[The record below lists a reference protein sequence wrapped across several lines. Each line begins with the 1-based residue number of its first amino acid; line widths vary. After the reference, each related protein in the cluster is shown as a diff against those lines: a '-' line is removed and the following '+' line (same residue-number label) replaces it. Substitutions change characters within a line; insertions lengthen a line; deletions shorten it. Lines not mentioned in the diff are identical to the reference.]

1 MKHHLR
7 HSIGRKILKFIF
19 GAILV
24 VGIVAGGYFFY
35 TKHHLTNF
43 LQTISDQSEETQTYS
58 VLTLKTSS
66 FNDIKDLKNQK
77 IGFLSTNPYL
87 EQAEA
92 KLEEAVEFT
101 PGLEND
107 VDGLL
112 KNLETGN
119 DLLAISLENS
129 YLDTL
134 DDEEIIKKDDLKIIY
149 TYEIKLSDTNE
160 NQAEKTTFDQPF
172 VIYISGSDSRGTLS
186 EAARS
191 DVNILAVVDPK
202 NAKVLLV
209 NTPRDYYVQL
219 HDTTGLK
226 DKLTHAG
233 IYGINMSKSTL
244 EDLYGINIDYTAK
257 VGFKAVTGI
266 VDAID
271 GIEIDSDKAMTLK
284 SEDGHTC
291 TYVEGKQHLS
301 GACALRYARE
311 RKSYKTGDRHRGE
324 NQQQVITAIIDKIS
338 ANPAYLIKWP
348 QILAAAEGSLETS
361 ATFNEITAFVK
372 QETKNPRKWQ
382 VESISVDG
390 TGSMQPTYSMG
401 ANRKLYVMLPDT
413 ASLEAAKAK
422 MLDILR

>member
-1 MKHHLR
+1 MSIIHRRPR
-7 HSIGRKILKFIF
+7 HRLLKFIF
-19 GAILV
+19 TVLLIAFV
-24 VGIVAGGYFFY
+24 AAGGYY
-35 TKHHLTNF
+35 LYSKHHLTNF
-43 LQTISDQSEETQTYS
+43 LRTVSSQNAETQTYS
-58 VLTLKTSS
+58 VITLKTSS

-77 IGFLSTNPYL
+77 IGFLSANPYL
-87 EQAEA
+87 EQATA
-92 KLEEAVEFT
+92 KLAEVVEYT

-107 VDGLL
+107 VDALL
-112 KNLETGN
+112 KNLGSGD

-129 YLDTL
+129 YLDAL
-134 DDEEIIKKDDLKIIY
+134 DDEDIVKKDDLKTIY
-149 TYEIKLSDTNE
+149 TYEISLTDNTE
-160 NQAEKTTFDQPF
+160 TQAENTAFDQPF
-172 VIYISGSDSRGTLS
+172 VIYLSGSDSRGTLT
-186 EAARS
+186 ETARS

-209 NTPRDYYVQL
+209 STPRDYYVQL
-219 HDTTGLK
+219 HGTTGTK

-244 EDLYGINIDYTAK
+244 EDLYDINIDYTVK

-284 SEDGHTC
+284 TEDGQTC

-311 RKSYKTGDRHRGE
+311 RKSYASGDRHRGE

-338 ANPAYLIKWP
+338 SNPLYLAKW
-348 QILAAAEGSLETS
+348 QQLLASMEGSLETS
-361 ATFNEITAFVK
+361 ATFNEITAFIK
-372 QETKNPRKWQ
+372 QQTTNPKKWQ

-390 TGSMQPTYSMG
+390 TGSYQPTYSMG
-401 ANRKLYVMLPDT
+401 SRKLYVMLPDEAT
-413 ASLEAAKAK
+413 LTAAKAK
-422 MLDILR
+422 INAYLTD

>member
-1 MKHHLR
+1 MTHR
-7 HSIGRKILKFIF
+7 MRRRIGRKILKFIF
-19 GAILV
+19 GVILV
-24 VGIVAGGYFFY
+24 AFITAGGYY
-35 TKHHLTNF
+35 LYAKHHLTNF
-43 LQTISDQSEETQTYS
+43 FQTISNQSEETQTYS

-66 FNDIKDLKNQK
+66 FNDIKDLKGQK

-87 EQAEA
+87 EQAEN

-112 KNLETGN
+112 KNLNTGD

-134 DDEEIIKKDDLKIIY
+134 DDEEIVKKDDLKVIY
-149 TYEIKLSDTNE
+149 TYEIKLSDTNKDE
-160 NQAEKTTFDQPF
+160 EKTAFTEPF
-172 VIYISGSDSRGTLS
+172 IIYISGSDSRGTLS
-186 EAARS
+186 ETARS

-202 NAKVLLV
+202 DAKVLLV
-209 NTPRDYYVQL
+209 NTPRDTYVQL
-219 HDTTGLK
+219 HGTTGLK

-233 IYGINMSKSTL
+233 IYGINMSKATM
-244 EDLYGINIDYTAK
+244 EDLYGVDIDYTTK

-271 GIEIDSDKAMTLK
+271 GIEINSDQAMTLK
-284 SEDGHTC
+284 TEDGQTC
-291 TYVEGKQHLS
+291 KYVEGKQHLS

-311 RKSYKTGDRHRGE
+311 RKSYKTGDHHRGE

-338 ANPAYLIKWP
+338 SNPAYLAKWS

-372 QETKNPRKWQ
+372 QEAKNPRKWQ

-390 TGSMQPTYSMG
+390 TGSMQSTYSMG
-401 ANRKLYVMLPDT
+401 ANRKLYVMLPDAT
-413 ASLEAAKAK
+413 SLNAAKAK
-422 MLDILR
+422 IKDAMSN